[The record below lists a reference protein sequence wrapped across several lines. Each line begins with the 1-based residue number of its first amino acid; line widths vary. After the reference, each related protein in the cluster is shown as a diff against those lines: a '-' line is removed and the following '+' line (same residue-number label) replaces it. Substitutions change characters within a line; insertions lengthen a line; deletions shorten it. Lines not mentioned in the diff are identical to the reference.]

1 MEDKEFIFESPL
13 SAQQQAW
20 RTKHPDWIS
29 DHFYMGE
36 FMYSAVAVER
46 GLENTPTRR
55 HGRRSGIWLKIY

>member
-36 FMYSAVAVER
+36 FMYSAVAVEH
-46 GLENTPTRR
+46 RR